1 MSGSAKRIVALSG
14 IVVLALLLAGFV
26 TGAVGTA
33 LFSGEDADP
42 PFVSQPSPHIPPQKL
57 TVAKCED
64 KNHEYYS
71 PIDGECNPGDK
82 AKYDISEKDGFVITN
97 TLLSAWFVSLLLIAV
112 FFFATRRM
120 EVVPR
125 GLQNFVEA
133 GVEALY
139 NFVQGVAGSENAR
152 RFFPLIATIFL
163 FVMLNAW
170 VGLLPFYPT
179 LAYDADS
186 FFTTNAIN
194 THLLRPAGT
203 DMNMP
208 LALALASFVFVEYW
222 GLRMLKLE
230 YLGKFVRLENLRKG
244 NFLQVPIDLF
254 VGLLELLSEF
264 IRIVSFTFRL
274 FGNMT
279 AGEIVLIVITYLV
292 PFVAVVVFYG
302 LEILVG
308 LVQALIFAGLTLVFV
323 VVAVTP
329 HSEEEHS

>member
-1 MSGSAKRIVALSG
+1 MSSSARQIVALSG
-14 IVVLALLLAGFV
+14 IVVVALLLAGIV
-26 TGAVGTA
+26 TGAIGTA
-33 LFSGEDADP
+33 LFSGEDSDP
-42 PFVSQPSPHIPPQKL
+42 PFVSQPSPHIPPQK
-57 TVAKCED
+57 VFECKSEEYVKEGGGCE
-64 KNHEYYS
+64 
-71 PIDGECNPGDK
+71 
-82 AKYDISEKDGFVITN
+82 KYDVTEKDGFVITN
-97 TLLSAWFVSLLLIAV
+97 TLLSAWVVSLMLVAL
-112 FFFATRRM
+112 FYFATRRM

-125 GLQNFVEA
+125 GMQNFVEA

-139 NFVQGVAGSENAR
+139 NFVQSVAGSENAR

-179 LAYDADS
+179 LGYDAES
-186 FFTTNAIN
+186 FFTTTAIH

-208 LALALASFVFVEYW
+208 LALALVSFVFVEFW
-222 GLRMLKLE
+222 GLKMLKLE
-230 YLGKFVRLENLRKG
+230 YLGKFVRLENLRRG

-254 VGLLELLSEF
+254 VGVLELLSEF
-264 IRIVSFTFRL
+264 VRIVSFTFRL

-279 AGEIVLIVITYLV
+279 AGEIVLLVITYLV

-302 LEILVG
+302 LELLVG

-329 HSEEEHS
+329 HAEEEH

>member
-1 MSGSAKRIVALSG
+1 MSGSARQIVALSG
-14 IVVLALLLAGFV
+14 IVVVALLLAGIV
-26 TGAVGTA
+26 TGAIGTA

-42 PFVSQPSPHIPPQKL
+42 PFVSQPSPHIPPQK
-57 TVAKCED
+57 VFECKSDEYVKED
-64 KNHEYYS
+64 GGCK
-71 PIDGECNPGDK
+71 
-82 AKYDISEKDGFVITN
+82 KYDIAHGDGFVVTN
-97 TLLSAWFVSLLLIAV
+97 TLLSAWAVSLLLIAV

-120 EVVPR
+120 ELVPR

-133 GVEALY
+133 GMEVLY
-139 NFVQGVAGSENAR
+139 NFVQSVAGSENAR

-179 LAYDADS
+179 LGYDAES
-186 FFTTNAIN
+186 FFTTEPIS

-208 LALALASFVFVEYW
+208 LALALVSFVFVEFW
-222 GLRMLKLE
+222 GLKMLKLE
-230 YLGKFVRLENLRKG
+230 YLTKFVRLENLRKG
-244 NFLQVPIDLF
+244 NFMQVPIDLF
-254 VGLLELLSEF
+254 VGVLELLSEF
-264 IRIVSFTFRL
+264 VRIVSFTFRL

-302 LEILVG
+302 LELLVG

-329 HSEEEHS
+329 HSEEEH